1 LDKLLRFSDY
11 DVFGYVASGL
21 AAFAFWDLAFGT
33 SYVVGA
39 QWNVASGALTIGG
52 AYVLGQILA
61 SPSSWLIERRLVR
74 KVLGSPSV
82 ILMDDLRLGWRRFL
96 KAVILTD
103 YYTPLDAGLRTRVRE
118 RAATARPG
126 ETLRGE
132 ALFWCAFAVAKKD
145 ENAYTRMDSFLK
157 LCGFCR
163 NMAFVALCGF
173 GLLTT
178 LALLEWHG
186 SGDLSLINRRL
197 QWALVAFLLGLGML
211 HRYLKFHRLY
221 SIEVFVAYAD
231 SPPILATGEKG
242 EHTS

>member
-21 AAFAFWDLAFGT
+21 AALAFWDLAFGT
-33 SYVVGA
+33 SYVVGV
-39 QWNVASGALTIGG
+39 QWTIASGALTIGG

-74 KVLGSPSV
+74 KVLGSPSA

-96 KAVILTD
+96 KAVILKD
-103 YYTPLDAGLRTRVRE
+103 YYTPLDTGLRTRVRE

-157 LCGFCR
+157 LYGFCR

-178 LALLEWHG
+178 LALLDWHRG
-186 SGDLSLINRRL
+186 GDLSLINRRL
-197 QWALVAFLLGLGML
+197 Q
-211 HRYLKFHRLY
+211 
-221 SIEVFVAYAD
+221 
-231 SPPILATGEKG
+231 
-242 EHTS
+242 